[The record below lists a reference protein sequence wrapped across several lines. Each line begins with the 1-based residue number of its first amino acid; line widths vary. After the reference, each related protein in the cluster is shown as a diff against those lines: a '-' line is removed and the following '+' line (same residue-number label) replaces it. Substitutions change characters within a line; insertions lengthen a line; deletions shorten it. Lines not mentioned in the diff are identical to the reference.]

1 VKKIRPVSFCGLLI
15 IVLLGLDNSVVS
27 FNSSSTAYL
36 EEELNL
42 LWEEHD
48 PAGKDIFLTRV
59 VQRLPEWEELF
70 KEAAVQTDQHWTLL
84 AAISYQESHWNPK
97 AISKTGVRGL
107 MMLTQTTA
115 KEVGI
120 SKRTDPKQSVKGGSI
135 YFQNLLEKFPDS
147 TSEIHYFV
155 ATLEVGRNKNIEA
168 IAAYKKSIETFDRTQ
183 KIVPDYLREAHYKL
197 ANLLYQEGQYPE
209 SIESFNTAIK
219 LFPDHPH
226 RSWSEFISAD
236 ALKKIKNNQKA
247 TAQLNQLIKSQPKND
262 LIKKAAQSQLKIME
276 WEKENA
282 NAL

>member
-1 VKKIRPVSFCGLLI
+1 MK
-15 IVLLGLDNSVVS
+15 
-27 FNSSSTAYL
+27 
-36 EEELNL
+36 
-42 LWEEHD
+42 
-48 PAGKDIFLTRV
+48 
-59 VQRLPEWEELF
+59 
-70 KEAAVQTDQHWTLL
+70 LL
-84 AAISYQESHWNPK
+84 AKSLNGRKQYDDALKIYQN
-97 AISKTGVRGL
+97 I
-107 MMLTQTTA
+107 
-115 KEVGI
+115 
-120 SKRTDPKQSVKGGSI
+120 
-135 YFQNLLEKFPDS
+135 LEKFPKS
-147 TSEIHYFV
+147 TSEIHYLV
-155 ATLEVGRNKNIEA
+155 GTLEVGRNKNIEA

-197 ANLLYQEGQYPE
+197 ANFLYQEGQYPE

-247 TAQLNQLIKSQPKND
+247 TAQLNQLIKSQSKND